1 MAGDDERDTLIEPR
15 KTRVGTGAPSTL
27 PPARDPSRLIGHV
40 LAGYLVEEH
49 LGSGAMGAVFRAKHL
64 DTQRVVAL
72 KVLHDDYRDRPKAIA
87 RFRREATMASRL
99 GHPHIAT
106 VVEMI
111 EDHELGIAFDLVE
124 GEPLSQILTMPMPPE
139 RVLTIVAQLLRALE
153 HAHAMSVI
161 HRDLK
166 PDNIL
171 VEWRNERDHARIVD
185 FGVATLAGNAVDEL
199 ERITGTGEVL
209 GTPLYMSPEQARG
222 DTVDH
227 RADLYALGMI
237 MYEMLAG
244 SIPFYGRAIDVLD
257 AKLKRD
263 PPPFS
268 QHVPD
273 VLIDPLIERFCRKF
287 LARRP
292 DERFQTAR
300 QALDVLKLVQT
311 DPVAAGPALG
321 IMDVAKAIAVVSLPM
336 PRKLR

>member
-1 MAGDDERDTLIEPR
+1 VADDERDTLVEPK
-15 KTRVGTGAPSTL
+15 KTRVGTGAPSAPST
-27 PPARDPSRLIGHV
+27 RDPSRLIGHV

-49 LGSGAMGAVFRAKHL
+49 LGSGAMGAVYRAKHL
-64 DTQRVVAL
+64 DTHRVVAL
-72 KVLHDDYRDRPKAIA
+72 KVLHDDYRDRPKAVA

-111 EDHELGIAFDLVE
+111 EDHELGIAFDLVD
-124 GEPLSQILTMPMPPE
+124 GEPLTQLLTMPMPPE
-139 RVLTIVAQLLRALE
+139 RVLTIIGQLLRALE

-185 FGVATLAGNAVDEL
+185 FGVATLSGPDADL

-244 SIPFYGRAIDVLD
+244 SIPFYGRAIEVLD

-268 QHVPD
+268 VHVPD
-273 VLIDPLIERFCRKF
+273 VLIDPLHERFCRKF

-300 QALDVLKLVQT
+300 QALDVLKLLQQ
-311 DPVAAGPALG
+311 DPAAAGPALG
-321 IMDVAKAIAVVSLPM
+321 VMDVAKALAVVSLPM